1 MARAVRKP
9 LARFAVVGS
18 AVTAVDIGAF
28 VVGWRRRQPSV
39 IAANVPAL
47 AAAAA
52 VSWALHRAVTFRND
66 PYRRWLAQHD
76 AFVASAVVAGAV
88 DCAVT
93 GGLLAIAGRRDVR
106 AVIAAK
112 LPAVAV
118 AGGTRWLLHRRVLFR
133 VVRADHVPDAGRAPA
148 PGELRL
154 SVVIPAFEEA
164 PRIAAAVEQV
174 RDALADVG
182 GGVEI
187 VVVDDGSSDGTADVA
202 KAAGA
207 DTVVVLP
214 ANRGKGA
221 AVRAGVLAARGRT
234 VAFTDADLAYSP
246 DQLLGLL
253 EEVEHGWD
261 VVVGSRHHRAS
272 TTVVPTTR
280 LRRLGS
286 DVINWSTS
294 MVVLGAYRDTQ
305 AGLKAFRS
313 DAARAIF
320 SRSTVDR
327 FGFDVEVFVVAER
340 NGLSVREVPVRVVNS
355 TRSSVRV
362 ARDAGLLLRDLF
374 RIRRYAREGRYQAG
388 D

>member
-1 MARAVRKP
+1 MRRH

-18 AVTAVDIGAF
+18 AVTAVD
-28 VVGWRRRQPSV
+28 VGLFAARWKRGRRSV
-39 IAANVPAL
+39 LAAELPAL
-47 AAAAA
+47 AVAGG
-52 VSWALHRAVTFRND
+52 VSWALHRAVTFRDD
-66 PYRRWLAQHD
+66 PYRRWLSQHD
-76 AFVASAVVAGAV
+76 AFAASAVVAGAV
-88 DCAVT
+88 DCGVT
-93 GGLLAIAGRRDVR
+93 AGLLAVSGRRDR
-106 AVIAAK
+106 RGAVAAK
-112 LPAVAV
+112 LTAVAV
-118 AGGTRWLLHRRVLFR
+118 AGATRWLLHRRVLFR
-133 VVRADHVPDAGRAPA
+133 VVSADHVPDPARDRAP
-148 PGELRL
+148 GDLRL
-154 SVVIPAFEEA
+154 SVVIPAFDEA
-164 PRIAAAVEQV
+164 PRIGATVEQV
-174 RDALADVG
+174 RAALTGVDG
-182 GGVEI
+182 GIEI

-202 KAAGA
+202 KEARA

-246 DQLLGLL
+246 DQLVGLL
-253 EEVEHGWD
+253 EEVEQGWD

-313 DAARAIF
+313 DAARTVF

-327 FGFDVEVFVVAER
+327 FGFDVEVFVIAER

-374 RIRRYAREGRYQAG
+374 RIRRYAREGRYQAA